1 MSWECGCGVV
11 NKDSTTACRGCLT
24 PKGETWESMR
34 AHPEATPRAKAWIQL
49 SDQIG
54 GEFIFLGWDKLAHLM
69 PLCKVR
75 ARVKNWTITI
85 DEFRPKV
92 STGYGGT
99 APGPPVVQMKAPYV
113 RKDQFWFDI
122 FRSGLSSRVK
132 RFFGTLE
139 SIKIGDPNFD
149 DHFIVR
155 SNDPS
160 KARALLANINVRHLI
175 RTWSWISDEHIRVA
189 ESTELPE
196 GIVTLYFEPC
206 EARLVDDLL
215 IEPEAVMSIKSLFEL
230 FTEILNQLVEIGSAS
245 KEAPNVEL

>member
-1 MSWECGCGVV
+1 MSWECGCGIV
-11 NKDSTTACRGCLT
+11 NKDSTTVCRGCLT

-54 GEFIFLGWDKLAHLM
+54 GEFICLGWDKLFHLS
-69 PLCKVR
+69 PVCKVR

-85 DEFRPKV
+85 DEFRPEE
-92 STGYGGT
+92 SGSYGKTIGD
-99 APGPPVVQMKAPYV
+99 PVVQMKAPYV
-113 RKDQFWFDI
+113 RKDRFWFDI
-122 FRSGLSSRVK
+122 FPPGLSSRVK
-132 RFFGTLE
+132 RFFGILK

-175 RTWSWISDEHIRVA
+175 RTWSWLPDEQIRVA

-196 GIVTLYFEPC
+196 GIGTLFFEPC
-206 EARLVDDLL
+206 EARLVDHLL
-215 IEPEAVMSIKSLFEL
+215 IAPEAVKSIKSLFEL